1 MPRGTK
7 IMLSFADWPGEDQKR
22 WEQAL
27 KPTDRFEETSLG
39 AHLAPTTRKARRES
53 YGRFLG
59 FISAF
64 RPYWLSRP
72 PEARIDRATVAEYVA
87 WRRRSW
93 EQSALAYDL
102 RALRDALKLI
112 SPSVD
117 WSWLSDIVKR
127 MAAGAPARRSRYH
140 LVTSDRL
147 YQLGVELMDG
157 ALADANAAG
166 RTTKAHAFKYRDGL
180 IIALLAM
187 IPLRSRT
194 LTALR
199 IGQHLVKVGS
209 LWELDIPAAD
219 TKTRRALN
227 FPTSREISERI
238 DLYLDQFRTRIP
250 GSDKHTAVWASNKG
264 HPMVSNGIYL
274 TVWKR
279 TTKAFGF
286 GVNLH
291 RFRHAA
297 ASFWSIEDPVN
308 VKGVKDLLGQT
319 SFKTTEKHYI
329 MAQSRRAG
337 RVFARAI
344 DAVRK

>member
-1 MPRGTK
+1 MPRGIK
-7 IMLSFADWPGEDQKR
+7 IMLSFADWPGQDQQR

-27 KPTDRFEETSLG
+27 KPTDRFEEMSLG
-39 AHLAPTTRKARRES
+39 AHLSATTRKARLES
-53 YGRFLG
+53 YARFLG
-59 FISAF
+59 FISVF
-64 RPYWLSRP
+64 HPDWLARP
-72 PEARIDRATVAEYVA
+72 PEARIDRATVAEYVS
-87 WRRRSW
+87 WRRVSCEER
-93 EQSALAYDL
+93 ALADDL
-102 RALRDALKLI
+102 RTFRDALKLI
-112 SPSVD
+112 APDRD
-117 WSWLSDIVKR
+117 WSWLLDIVKR
-127 MAAGAPARRSRYH
+127 IAAAAPARRSRYH
-140 LVTSDRL
+140 LVTSERL

-157 ALADANAAG
+157 ALGEVNAAG
-166 RTTKAHAFKYRDGL
+166 RTDKAHAFKYRDGL

-199 IGQHLVKVGS
+199 IGQHLVKVGN

-219 TKTRRALN
+219 TKTGRPLD
-227 FPTSREISERI
+227 FPISPEISERLDI
-238 DLYLDQFRTRIP
+238 YLEEFRSRIP
-250 GSDKHTAVWASNKG
+250 GSDKHTGLWASNKG
-264 HPMVSNGIYL
+264 SPMVSNGIYL

-279 TTKAFGF
+279 TKKAFGF

-297 ASFWSIEDPVN
+297 ASFWSVQDPAN
-308 VKGVKDLLGQT
+308 VKGVKDLLGHT

-329 MAQSRRAG
+329 MAQSRLAG

>member
-27 KPTDRFEETSLG
+27 RPTDRFEETSLG

-64 RPYWLSRP
+64 RPDWLSRP

-102 RALRDALKLI
+102 RAPRDALKLI
-112 SPSVD
+112 SPNVD

-227 FPTSREISERI
+227 FRLPERSLSASICIWTNSVPGFRVRTSTQQCGR
-238 DLYLDQFRTRIP
+238 RTRATRWCP
-250 GSDKHTAVWASNKG
+250 MGSILPYGNARRKRSASALISTG
-264 HPMVSNGIYL
+264 FVMQQQ
-274 TVWKR
+274 
-279 TTKAFGF
+279 AFG
-286 GVNLH
+286 
-291 RFRHAA
+291 RSR
-297 ASFWSIEDPVN
+297 I
-308 VKGVKDLLGQT
+308 
-319 SFKTTEKHYI
+319 
-329 MAQSRRAG
+329 QSM
-337 RVFARAI
+337 
-344 DAVRK
+344 